1 MDNSLYAMLLKLGL
15 STLVGGLVGLER
27 QTHGRAAGLRTHT
40 LVCLGSTLFTLCS
53 FEIAGISSDPGRIA
67 AQIVAGVGF
76 LGAGTIMRQGS
87 IVIGLTSA
95 ASIWSIA
102 AVGIAIAIGGNA
114 TVLGIATAIIA
125 FMVLHYLPILER
137 IVISEKRER
146 SVNLRVRRVPNEVAA
161 ARNMLSV
168 LTDKVRV
175 SGVDHSDIEVTEL
188 KLWMFLET
196 PGAEDKLIEM
206 LESSDW
212 IVGFTME

>member
-1 MDNSLYAMLLKLGL
+1 LDNNLYSMLLKLGL
-15 STLVGGLVGLER
+15 SALVGGLVGLER

-53 FEIAGISSDPGRIA
+53 YEIAGASSDPGRIA

-102 AVGIAIAIGGNA
+102 AVGVAIGIGGNA

-137 IVISEKRER
+137 VVISEKRER
-146 SVNLRVRRVPNEVAA
+146 SVNLRVRRVTNEVAVM
-161 ARNMLSV
+161 RKMLNMF
-168 LTDKVRV
+168 TDRVRI
-175 SGVDHSDIEVTEL
+175 SGLDHSDPEVTEL
-188 KLWMFLET
+188 RLWLFLES
-196 PGAEDKLIEM
+196 PSEEEKLIEM